1 MFLFSDIRQG
11 LVFSDFFSTNFVVT
25 QWYSFY
31 STPVYQQKLAF
42 LGNMVVELSCL
53 DFGLR
58 MKMKTTFKE
67 IEEILGS
74 YKS

>member
-1 MFLFSDIRQG
+1 
-11 LVFSDFFSTNFVVT
+11 
-25 QWYSFY
+25 
-31 STPVYQQKLAF
+31 
-42 LGNMVVELSCL
+42 MVVELSCL